1 MTNMIPERLSSD
13 APPARALLAM
23 IFGAVQTQL
32 LSVTAQLGIPDL
44 LKDSPKSVKA
54 LAEATGTQEPA
65 LSRLLRALTDLGI
78 VVETAPGQFIC
89 TPMGAL
95 LQADSPNSL
104 REYAMLFG
112 RSLAFDTWANLLH
125 SVHTGMSAFED
136 RFGMNIYRLDSQW
149 GECTAESSR
158 ATAKIARKSGF
169 DQFRSGRNDPVR

>member
-1 MTNMIPERLSSD
+1 MTNTIPERLSSD

-32 LSVTAQLGIPDL
+32 LSVAAQLGIPDL

-54 LAEATGTQEPA
+54 LAEVTGTQEPA

-78 VVETAPGQFIC
+78 VVETAPEQFIC

-112 RSLAFDTWANLLH
+112 R
-125 SVHTGMSAFED
+125 
-136 RFGMNIYRLDSQW
+136 
-149 GECTAESSR
+149 
-158 ATAKIARKSGF
+158 IAGI
-169 DQFRSGRNDPVR
+169 